1 MNIYDRV
8 KASGIANR
16 FKHKNILLTG
26 GAGYLGTNL
35 VNALKDVE
43 CTVCRLDRA
52 DSLFEPVHGVVRV
65 KDLRGDVR
73 YPSAWEGAIRDAD
86 IIYHFAAQTSTY
98 VANDDPPTDL
108 ENNVIPILRLLEV
121 CRQAGGKKSIL
132 FSSTATIVGLASKL
146 PVDENFP
153 DNPLT
158 VYDLHKLMAEQ
169 YLKYFSRLEVVS
181 GTILRL
187 SNVYGPGPKSSRPDR
202 GILNQMTKRAVD
214 GNPLT
219 VYGDGNYLRDYVH
232 VEDVVMAF
240 LKAASNIDTL
250 NGRHFVIGSGHGYT
264 IKESMQLIANRV
276 FLRTGRKVAVE
287 HVEPPTPQSP
297 IEFRNFVADTK
308 KFNGL
313 TGWKASFDLV
323 QGIDQMIARLL

>member
-1 MNIYDRV
+1 MNIHDRV
-8 KASGIANR
+8 KDSGIADR
-16 FKHKNILLTG
+16 FKDKNILLTG

-35 VNALKDVE
+35 ANALKDVE

-52 DSLFEPVHGVVRV
+52 DSVFEPVHGVARV
-65 KDLRGDVR
+65 NDLAGDVR

-86 IIYHFAAQTSTY
+86 IVYHFAAQTSTY
-98 VANDDPPTDL
+98 VANENPSADL
-108 ENNVIPILRLLEV
+108 ENNVMPILRLLEL
-121 CRQAGGKKSIL
+121 CRQTGRKKSVL
-132 FSSTATIVGLASKL
+132 FSSTATVVGLVSRL

-153 DNPLT
+153 DNPVT
-158 VYDLHKLMAEQ
+158 IYDLHKLMAEQ
-169 YLKYFSRLEVVS
+169 YLKYFARLEVVS

-202 GILNQMTKRAVD
+202 GILNQMTKRAVE

-240 LKAASNIDTL
+240 LNAASNIETL
-250 NGRHFVIGSGHGYT
+250 NGNHYVVGSGHGYT

-276 FLRTGRKVAVE
+276 FLRTGCKVPIK

-297 IEFRNFVADTK
+297 IEYRNFVADTNN
-308 KFNGL
+308 FNTL

-323 QGIDQMIARLL
+323 QGIDQMIERLL